1 MLAAMAVSGVFGAVA
16 PASAAPVELE
26 VLSSRADLVSGGDAL
41 VRVELANSGDLGAL
55 QVDLGGRDVTEQF
68 ARRANGEVEALLTG
82 IPDERVTL
90 TATVPGR
97 YGAKIELTGHPNG
110 GPLISGPQLQPW
122 GCQASAVDAQCNQPA
137 RYAFFAK
144 TRDGFVAVEDP
155 QSPPDG
161 TEETTTTE
169 GETVPFIVR
178 VETGYQ
184 NRDQYK
190 IATLYDPDQSWEP
203 WAPQRAWNR
212 RIVFTHGG
220 SCGTDRAAGRAP
232 DVMRDKL
239 LGKGFIVA
247 STALNN
253 LGHNCNP
260 VIIAESE
267 LMARERIV
275 EQYGPVRA
283 TLGTGCSGGA
293 IAQMMAAHA
302 YPGFYDGITVQCMFA
317 DLFTTGKQAIS
328 GHLFRRLFTPALGG
342 RPTGAEEWPLVS
354 SGNPAAPA
362 QADDTLFD
370 TAFWPA
376 IDGDGGCRGLPQ
388 GYEKWSEANPDGV
401 RCGVLDH
408 NVNVLGTGATGY
420 VGVPFDNVGV
430 QYGLEA
436 LKAGLLTPQQFV
448 EINRDIG
455 GLDPLTLDYRAARTE
470 GELPA
475 IRNAYRAGYM
485 AIGNTLPDTP
495 IIEGR
500 GSNEATAHVTYPTKV
515 IDARLQR
522 FAGSTESHV
531 LWEGPVPLVGG
542 ASFADRMV
550 LEMDRW
556 VARIQADGRTVPK
569 AQKVREG
576 KPADLTNR
584 CETADGTNQPGP
596 CPHVRYYDAPTQV
609 AGEGP
614 ENDIMKC
621 QLKPVDPADYP
632 LTMLP
637 AQIEQLKATF
647 PDGVCDWSKPGVGE
661 TETVPWLTFA
671 DGPGGRELGP
681 APSSVPFEVTTVSP
695 DRREQGNGVSP
706 PDGIARVPADRTT
719 TGTSPVQVRARL
731 TRRLLPGRRL
741 RVACGMTGATLRSC
755 RVTVLVRR
763 GDRLRTVR
771 TVEVAPGRART
782 VRVGTARRLVLR
794 ARLVAADGRTYTAR
808 RSLTRTR

>member
-1 MLAAMAVSGVFGAVA
+1 MRGTRVAVLAAVAVSGVFGGVA

-41 VRVELANSGDLGAL
+41 VRVKLDSSNDLRAL
-55 QVDLGGRDVTEQF
+55 RVDLGGRDVTEQF

-97 YGAKIELTGHPNG
+97 HGAKIELTGHTNG

-122 GCQASAVDAQCNQPA
+122 GCQEGAVDSQCNQPA

-144 TRDGFVAVEDP
+144 TSDGFVPVADP
-155 QSPPDG
+155 KSPPAN
-161 TEETTTTE
+161 TEKTTTPE

-178 VETGYQ
+178 VEAGYQ
-184 NRDQYK
+184 VRDQYK
-190 IATLYDPDQSWEP
+190 IATLYDPAQPWEP

-220 SCGTDRAAGRAP
+220 SCGTDRAAGNAP

-260 VIIAESE
+260 AIIVESE

-328 GHLFRRLFTPALGG
+328 GHLFRRLFSPPAG
-342 RPTGAEEWPLVS
+342 RPSGAEEWPLVS

-376 IDGDGGCRGLPQ
+376 IDGSGGCKNLPKSHT
-388 GYEKWSEANPDGV
+388 KWSPSNPGGV

-420 VGVPFDNVGV
+420 VGIPFDNVGV

-436 LKAGLLTPQQFV
+436 LKDNLLTPQQFV

-455 GLDPLTLDYRAARTE
+455 GLDPLTLAYRAARTE

-515 IDARLQR
+515 IDARLR
-522 FAGSTESHV
+522 KFAGSTESHV
-531 LWEGPVPLVGG
+531 LWEGPVPLVGNT
-542 ASFADRMV
+542 SFADRMV

-556 VARIQADGRTVPK
+556 VAKIQADGRAVPQ
-569 AQKVREG
+569 AQRVREN

-584 CETADGTNQPGP
+584 CETEDGTNQPGP
-596 CPHVRYYDAPTQV
+596 CPLVRYYDAPTQV

-614 ENDIMKC
+614 EDDIMKC
-621 QLKPVDPADYP
+621 QLKPVDRADYP

-647 PDGVCDWSKPGVGE
+647 PNGVCDWSKPGVGE

-671 DGPGGRELGP
+671 DGPGGRELGA
-681 APSSVPFEVTTVSP
+681 APRSAPFVVTPSG
-695 DRREQGNGVSP
+695 QGGGVTPGTKP
-706 PDGIARVPADRTT
+706 PR
-719 TGTSPVQVRARL
+719 VRALL
-731 TRRLLPGRRL
+731 TRRVLSGRRL
-741 RVACGMTGATLRSC
+741 RLACRLKGATLRSC

-763 GDRLRTVR
+763 GGKLRKTRTVK
-771 TVEVAPGRART
+771 VAPGRART
-782 VRVGTARRLVLR
+782 VRLGTGRRFVLR
-794 ARLVAADGRTYTAR
+794 ARLVAADGRTFTVR